1 MVYFDYHGVSLGMR
15 EQDFYYRSQV
25 KTLSQRAFIGEKIQF
40 LFGMFI
46 LTVVPIIMIITEF
59 GSLINF
65 ILFLKDALILIVFIT
80 ILIACSSTKNKI
92 HYTKPHRYIVENEN
106 NKNYKIKKGWN
117 KTTYIAKK

>member
-1 MVYFDYHGVSLGMR
+1 MKVGLERLKNLWKGYS
-15 EQDFYYRSQV
+15 
-25 KTLSQRAFIGEKIQF
+25 IGEKIQF

-65 ILFLKDALILIVFIT
+65 ILFLKDVLILIVFIT

-117 KTTYIAKK
+117 KTTYVAKK

>member
-1 MVYFDYHGVSLGMR
+1 MKIGLERLKNLWKGYS
-15 EQDFYYRSQV
+15 
-25 KTLSQRAFIGEKIQF
+25 IGEKIQF
-40 LFGMFI
+40 LVGMFI

-80 ILIACSSTKNKI
+80 ILIACSSTKV
-92 HYTKPHRYIVENEN
+92 HYTKPHRCIVENEN

-117 KTTYIAKK
+117 KTTYVAKK